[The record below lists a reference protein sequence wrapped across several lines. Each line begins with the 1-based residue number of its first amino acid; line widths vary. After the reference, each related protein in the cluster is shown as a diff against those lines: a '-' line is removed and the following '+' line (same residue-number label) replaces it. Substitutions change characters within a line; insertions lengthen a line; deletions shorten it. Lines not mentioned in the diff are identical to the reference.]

1 MNKDKEPGTEISTN
15 ENTENTP
22 ISTEYERGFS
32 YEVHADMTMCG
43 PDGALTPQGWQKLVV
58 EMIERHLE
66 NIGMGERELLERTGA
81 SWILL
86 STHVRPA
93 RTVRLGEHLVG
104 RTWNAGVTPP
114 IFRRDLIFYGAD
126 GEPAAVGATYS
137 TLFSAADRR
146 VCTDRALIEGLALP
160 AGEKIADAPRR
171 APRVDNAVTVEE
183 RVARPSMTDSMGH
196 VNNTRYGEFVYDA
209 LSDDERACMSGV
221 DAFDIWF
228 YAELRAGDRFT
239 VERAVSGRD
248 VIVIGRHADG
258 RASFVARLSGVNKD
272 GK

>member
-1 MNKDKEPGTEISTN
+1 MKKEPNISTDIH
-15 ENTENTP
+15 EKNT
-22 ISTEYERGFS
+22 SASMDTEYERGFS
-32 YEVHADMTMCG
+32 YEVHIDMTMCG

-93 RTVRLGEHLVG
+93 RTVRLGEHLAG

-126 GEPAAVGATYS
+126 DEVAAVCATYS
-137 TLFSAADRR
+137 TLFSAAERR
-146 VCTDRALIEGLALP
+146 VCTDRSLIESLALP
-160 AGEKIADAPRR
+160 TGEKIADAPRR
-171 APRVDNAVTVEE
+171 APRTANSLVVEE

-209 LSDDERACMSGV
+209 LNDEERSRMSGLCGL
-221 DAFDIWF
+221 DIWF

-239 VERAVSGRD
+239 VERVNAGEDIIISGRL
-248 VIVIGRHADG
+248 ADG
-258 RASFVARLSGVNKD
+258 RASFVARLSGISDNA
-272 GK
+272 G